1 MKMRYFLMFS
11 LAVLAGTVS
20 GQTVEKIRGLKQDE
34 VPVMIQQSLQKN
46 FSNLTEKGNWKLMYH
61 EDLTTR
67 KLTPEF
73 YTYSCKN
80 NGERVEIY
88 YKADGTLDHAKGIA
102 VPAPGSQ
109 P

>member
-1 MKMRYFLMFS
+1 MKMGYFLMLA

-20 GQTVEKIRGLKQDE
+20 AQTVEKIRRLKQDE
-34 VPVMIQQSLQKN
+34 VPVIIQQSLQKN
-46 FSNLTEKGNWKLMYH
+46 FSSLTEKGSWKLMYQ

-73 YTYSCKN
+73 YTYSCKR

-88 YKADGTLDHAKGIA
+88 YKSDGTLDHAKGIA
-102 VPAPGSQ
+102 APAIGSQ

>member
-1 MKMRYFLMFS
+1 MKMGNFLT
-11 LAVLAGTVS
+11 LALVGLAGTVS
-20 GQTVEKIRGLKQDE
+20 AQTIEKIRGLKQDE
-34 VPVMIQQSLQKN
+34 VPVVIQQSLQKD
-46 FSNLTEKGNWKLMYH
+46 FSSLNEKGNWKLMYQ
-61 EDLTTR
+61 EDVATR

-73 YTYSCKN
+73 YTYSCKK

-102 VPAPGSQ
+102 APAVGSQ

>member
-1 MKMRYFLMFS
+1 MKIGFFLMLT
-11 LAVLAGTVS
+11 LAALGGTAS
-20 GQTVEKIRGLKQDE
+20 AQTVQMTKGLKQDE

-46 FSNLTEKGNWKLMYH
+46 FSSLTEKGSWKLMYH
-61 EDLTTR
+61 ENVNTR

-73 YTYSCKN
+73 YTYSCKK

-102 VPAPGSQ
+102 APAVSSQ

>member
-1 MKMRYFLMFS
+1 MKIGFFFMLAF
-11 LAVLAGTVS
+11 AVLAGTVS
-20 GQTVEKIRGLKQDE
+20 AQTVQKIRGLKQDE
-34 VPVMIQQSLQKN
+34 VPAMIQQSLQKD
-46 FSNLTEKGNWKLMYH
+46 FSSLTEKGSWKLRYR

-73 YTYSCKN
+73 YTYSCKK
-80 NGERVEIY
+80 NGDSVEIY

-102 VPAPGSQ
+102 APAVGSQ

>member
-1 MKMRYFLMFS
+1 MLS
-11 LAVLAGTVS
+11 LTVLAGTVS
-20 GQTVEKIRGLKQDE
+20 AQTVEKVRRLKQDE

-46 FSNLTEKGNWKLMYH
+46 FSSLTEKGSWRLTYQ
-61 EDLTTR
+61 EDLATR

-73 YTYSCKN
+73 YTYSCKK

-88 YKADGTLDHAKGIA
+88 YKSDGALDHAKGIEAPA
-102 VPAPGSQ
+102 VSSQ